1 MQTRLIIA
9 AALSALAM
17 PAVAAPNETPYA
29 LSAAHDD
36 FEADL
41 ARLALRPDEIGAA
54 AGAAATL
61 MLPHNAAQER
71 LVLPL
76 LGRMDTSASES
87 ARADLPE
94 RAHLEAELLQLHDG
108 DVDLVT
114 ALVELYALADEAVE
128 PEVAHLAERMIWH
141 QTADVQVLYP
151 AALLVEAAL
160 RARAS
165 GAQSPTGN

>member
-1 MQTRLIIA
+1 MTPRLIIA
-9 AALSALAM
+9 AALSALAL

-36 FEADL
+36 FEAQL
-41 ARLALRPDEIGAA
+41 ARLALRRDEIGAA
-54 AGAAATL
+54 AGTAATL
-61 MLPHNAAQER
+61 MAAHNAAQER

-76 LGRMDTSASES
+76 LGRADTSASG
-87 ARADLPE
+87 AKAADLPDP
-94 RAHLEAELLQLHDG
+94 AHLEAELLQLHDG

-114 ALVELYALADEAVE
+114 ALVELYALAEEAAE
-128 PEVAHLAERMIWH
+128 PEVARLAERMIWH
-141 QTADVQVLYP
+141 QTGDVEVLYP

-165 GAQSPTGN
+165 EAQAVSGN

>member
-1 MQTRLIIA
+1 MHTKLIVA
-9 AALSALAM
+9 ATLSALAL

-36 FEADL
+36 FEATL

-54 AGAAATL
+54 AKTAGTL
-61 MLPHNAAQER
+61 MSAHNAAQER

-76 LGRMDTSASES
+76 FAWTDTDAAGA

-94 RAHLEAELLQLHDG
+94 RLHLEAEIAQLYDG

-114 ALVELYALADEAVE
+114 ALVELYALADEARE
-128 PEVAHLAERMIWH
+128 PDVARQAERMIWH
-141 QTADVQVLYP
+141 QTGDVQVLYP
-151 AALLVEAAL
+151 AALLVETTL
-160 RARAS
+160 RAQTVDAHF
-165 GAQSPTGN
+165 PTGN